1 MIKQIM
7 SVHDLLDGANVD
19 GYKVLKFFE
28 PFLSDSDSMT
38 IERIEKDGKNVD
50 FLKIQISGSDPKA
63 PTLGIVGQLG
73 GIGARPDIVGM
84 VSDADGAI
92 VALASAL
99 KLLEMKNNGSDRIKG
114 NVIITTHICPN
125 SPTIPHKPVPF
136 MNSLVGIHATL
147 KHLITP
153 EMNAVLSIDATKGNR
168 IINVKGFAFTP
179 TVKEGYILKVSED
192 LLTIYE
198 RVTGRKAVILP
209 ITTQDI
215 TPYENGIFHINSIMQ
230 PAVWTNAPVV
240 GVATTS
246 ETAIAGCATGAN
258 SEIDLEAVGRFCV
271 EVAKDYTNGKCAFYD
286 KSEFKKLVNIY
297 GSMEIISKIKD
308 ITH

>member
-1 MIKQIM
+1 MINQIM
-7 SVHDLLDGANVD
+7 LIHDLLDGADVD
-19 GYKVLKFFE
+19 GYKILEFFKS
-28 PFLSDSDSMT
+28 FLSDSDEMT
-38 IERIEKDGKNVD
+38 VKRIEKNGKNVD
-50 FLKIQISGSDPKA
+50 FLKIQIRGFDSGA

-73 GIGARPDIVGM
+73 GIGARPEITGM

-99 KLLEMKNNGSDRIKG
+99 KLLEMKNHKNDKIQG
-114 NVIITTHICPN
+114 NVIVTTHICPD
-125 SPTIPHKPVPF
+125 SPTIPHEPVPF
-136 MNSLVGIHATL
+136 MGSPIGIHFAL

-179 TVKEGYILKVSED
+179 TVKEGYVLRVSED
-192 LLTIYE
+192 LITIYE
-198 RVTGRKAVILP
+198 RVTGKKAAILP

-215 TPYENGIFHINSIMQ
+215 TPYENNIFHINSIMQ

-258 SEIDLEAVGRFCV
+258 SEVDLEAAGRFCV
-271 EVAKDYTNGKCAFYD
+271 EVAKNYTNGKCAFYD
-286 KSEFKKLVNIY
+286 EPEFEKLISLYGTMKKISEIQ
-297 GSMEIISKIKD
+297 
-308 ITH
+308 